1 MSNGCDSNGSGVVAL
16 LELSR
21 LLSYLYSNSKTIAPM
36 NVLFLLT
43 AEGKFNY
50 YGLKKWLEEQ
60 SDSAECKLLIK

>member
-21 LLSYLYSNSKTIAPM
+21 LLSTIYSNPKTIAPF
-36 NVLFLLT
+36 NILFLLT

-60 SDSAECKLLIK
+60 SEAGEG